1 MGRPHG
7 IAGEL
12 YLDGCPLTVE
22 QLRALDGLEWRPVR
36 GGDARPLV
44 LRRVRPADTRML
56 VTFEGVASREA
67 ASALTN
73 GLLWAD
79 QARLPDPG
87 PGRSYAWELAGMR
100 VVDPTGRELGVVAEV
115 VFNVG
120 QPLLVLEG
128 AEGRM
133 LPCQP
138 PFMKHL
144 DPVTRTIT
152 LDLPAGFD
160 EL

>member
-1 MGRPHG
+1 M
-7 IAGEL
+7 
-12 YLDGCPLTVE
+12 
-22 QLRALDGLEWRPVR
+22 
-36 GGDARPLV
+36 
-44 LRRVRPADTRML
+44 LRRVRAADTRLL